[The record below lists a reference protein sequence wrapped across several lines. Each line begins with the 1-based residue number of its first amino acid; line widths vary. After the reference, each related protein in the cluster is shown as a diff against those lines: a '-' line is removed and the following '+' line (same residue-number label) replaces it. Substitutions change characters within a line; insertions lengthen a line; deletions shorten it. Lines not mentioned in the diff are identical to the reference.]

1 MPYHNLSVM
10 TSLFQS
16 VPQAPRDPILGLNEQ
31 FNADSRN
38 NKVNLGVGVYYN
50 EQGQMPLLDSVKQA
64 ETRLAQQADARGYL
78 PIDGLAP
85 YNKGAQQLLLGT
97 NSAAIAEGRAITVQS
112 LGGTGALKL
121 GADLLN
127 EITPQATVAISNP
140 SWENH
145 RAIFEKAGFQVVD
158 YPYYDE
164 NTKGFDLAGMLQ
176 YLEQLPAQ
184 SIVVLHACCHNP
196 TGIDPTFE
204 QWQQIADV
212 IVAKQHIPFMDIA
225 YQGFGAGLEADA
237 AAVRLFAE
245 RNIPMLVSSSFSK
258 SFALY
263 GERVGALTVLT
274 TDAEQSPKVLSQLK
288 RLARSNYSNP
298 PTHGAKIVSL
308 ILSDE
313 TLFQQWKD
321 ELEQM
326 RLRIRSMR
334 EQLVLKLKEQGV
346 AQNMDFVLT
355 QNGMFSYSGLTQP
368 QVQRLRDE
376 DCIYALDTGRICVAA
391 LNATNIDT
399 VTAAIARVLR

>member
-50 EQGQMPLLDSVKQA
+50 EQGQMPLLDSVKQV
-64 ETRLAQQADARGYL
+64 EGLLAQQADARGYL
-78 PIDGLAP
+78 PIDGLAS
-85 YNKGAQQLLLGT
+85 YNKGAQQLLLGS
-97 NSAAIAEGRAITVQS
+97 NSAVIAEGRAVTVQS

-164 NTKGFDLAGMLQ
+164 STKGFDLAGMLQ

-204 QWQQIADV
+204 QWQQIADT

-263 GERVGALTVLT
+263 GERVGALTVIT

-308 ILSDE
+308 ILSDA

-376 DCIYALDTGRICVAA
+376 DSIYALDTGRICVAA